1 MTSKITLYD
10 FLCIL
15 ISGYL
20 IILPFI
26 FNEVCDINNSFPF
39 FILAYLVGLV
49 YHKIVELL
57 YSPLRNCQYMIAK
70 GKYRAIRSFVNHCKT
85 SISNQDVDY
94 YEAYYYLMRKNCL
107 YVIPVLEAQVAL
119 IKTVFPILILYII
132 YLSANCS
139 IIKMEDDLRIFI
151 VITLGILIV
160 TLPCVWYIIQVKV
173 YRFVFEGYFFILNSI
188 KKENEKNAV

>member
-1 MTSKITLYD
+1 MSSKLTLYD
-10 FLCIL
+10 FFCIL

-26 FNEVCDINNSFPF
+26 INEICDVNISLPF
-39 FILAYLVGLV
+39 FILAYLVGIV
-49 YHKIVELL
+49 YHNIMELIWK
-57 YSPLRNCQYMIAK
+57 PLRNCKCLIEKGRDIAK
-70 GKYRAIRSFVNHCKT
+70 DSFNNHCDT
-85 SISNQDVDY
+85 VILNPNVDY

-119 IKTVFPILILYII
+119 IKSVFPILVLYTI
-132 YLSANCS
+132 YLSANCA
-139 IIKMEDDLRIFI
+139 IINMEDDLRLFI

-173 YRFVFEGYFFILNSI
+173 YRFVFEGYFYIQHSI
-188 KKENEKNAV
+188 KKENEKNTI

>member
-1 MTSKITLYD
+1 MTSKLTLYD
-10 FLCIL
+10 FFCIL

-20 IILPFI
+20 ILYPFMD
-26 FNEVCDINNSFPF
+26 NKLCDYSKSLPF

-49 YHKIVELL
+49 YHKIIEFL
-57 YSPLRNCQYMIAK
+57 YSPLRNCQYMISK
-70 GKYRAIRSFVNHCKT
+70 GKYRAVRSFVNHCKT

-94 YEAYYYLMRKNCL
+94 YEAYYYLMRKDCL

-119 IKTVFPILILYII
+119 IKTVFPILILYTI

-139 IIKMEDDLRIFI
+139 IINMEDDLRLFI

-160 TLPCVWYIIQVKV
+160 TLPCVWYIIQVNV

-188 KKENEKNAV
+188 KKENEKNTV

>member
-10 FLCIL
+10 FFCIL

-20 IILPFI
+20 IIFPFI
-26 FNEVCDINNSFPF
+26 FNEVCDISKSLPF

-49 YHKIVELL
+49 YHTIIERL
-57 YSPLRNCQYMIAK
+57 YLPLRNCRCMIEK
-70 GKYRAIRSFVNHCKT
+70 GKDRAISSFEKHCKRT
-85 SISNQDVDY
+85 ISIPNVDY
-94 YEAYYYLMRKNCL
+94 YEAYYYLMMKNCL

-119 IKTVFPILILYII
+119 IKTIFPIIVLYAI

-139 IIKMEDDLRIFI
+139 IINMEDDLRLFI